1 MNTNG
6 NYVITISRE
15 LGSGGRTVGRLL
27 AEKLGVRYSDKELI
41 HALMD
46 KFNLTGSG
54 IERLKGSRK
63 SWITDVINLVAPV
76 PKVDMFIDTDSRYRQ
91 EFRADLTPDDIYK
104 AETEILREIA
114 AQGPCVIAGRSG
126 FFVLRDC
133 PDKVDVFITAS
144 RGHRIARVMQ
154 RQQLSRQEAEEALD
168 NVDRTRDNFVR
179 RYTGKSR
186 YDARN
191 YDLVINMDGLTEEDA
206 VGIILAY
213 INGHGE

>member
-144 RGHRIARVMQ
+144 REHRIARVMQ